1 LIPKKFPK
9 FSRTH
14 YFAMALILVSLPAG
28 IGYASWEAGTC
39 EITALYIEDAP
50 GNIVYIADPHLKQ
63 GNIDHVKDVIEEIN
77 RLEPS
82 VVLIGGDFVYGE
94 DEEDFVLQEVWKEI
108 DAPVY
113 AILGNHDYKAGI
125 TATSAIDKKMRMGEA
140 DLSVDNFDVSCMYD
154 KTTDLEFGTALEEVL
169 EENGVTVLRNEYVEL
184 TIDDQKVIIV
194 GVDDGWAGL
203 ADPPEVNSEGAFTIY
218 LIHEPECRADWDA
231 DIILAGHTHGGQ
243 INIAAME
250 TITGAG
256 LVEMSGLVPNGDI
269 PFYISR
275 GIGTSNCESELRFMC
290 SPEIVI
296 INPSVAED
304 GMREINI

>member
-1 LIPKKFPK
+1 
-9 FSRTH
+9 
-14 YFAMALILVSLPAG
+14 MALILVSLPAG

-50 GNIVYIADPHLKQ
+50 GNIVYIADPHLKH
-63 GNIDHVKDVIEEIN
+63 GSIDHVRDVIEEIN

-82 VVLIGGDFVYGE
+82 VVLIGGDFVFGE
-94 DEEDFVLQEVWKEI
+94 DEDDFALQEVWKEI

-140 DLSVDNFDVSCMYD
+140 DLSADNFDVSCMYD
-154 KTTDLEFGTALEEVL
+154 ETTDLEFGGALEEVL
-169 EENGVTVLRNEYVEL
+169 EENGVTVLRNEVVEL
-184 TIDDQKVIIV
+184 TIDDQRVLIV

-203 ADPPEVNSEGAFTIY
+203 ADPPEVDSVGAFTIY
-218 LIHEPECRADWDA
+218 LIHEPECRAEWDA

-250 TITGAG
+250 TLTGTG
-256 LVEMSGLVPNGDI
+256 LIEMSGLVPNGDI

-275 GIGTSNCESELRFMC
+275 GIGTSNCEAELRFMC
-290 SPEIVI
+290 SPEIVV
-296 INPSVAED
+296 INPRD
-304 GMREINI
+304 GVLQGEMREITI